1 MSQFDTIYENAI
13 LSLNEKEYINS
24 TFGDNMSLLVK
35 ALIESDL
42 LPKGSTL
49 EVAVNEIMR
58 QPKNVKEIVLDTK
71 EQSLPPIKLQVK
83 QTSSDSEDF
92 SVTVINTQ
100 DPSQQKEFTNSMLET
115 VFEDVMQYIKTIS
128 LQGLKPEAAVDTLP
142 PSEGANAQPGGQESA
157 LPGVQQSGG
166 GQQQQPNA

>member
-1 MSQFDTIYENAI
+1 MSQFDTIYEKA
-13 LSLNEKEYINS
+13 LFSLHEREYVDS
-24 TFGDNMSLLVK
+24 TFVDNVSLLVK
-35 ALIESDL
+35 ALIENDL
-42 LPKGSTL
+42 LPKGHNL

-83 QTSSDSEDF
+83 QSSSDSEDF

-115 VFEDVMQYIKTIS
+115 VFEDVLQYIKTIA